1 MARGRHNGN
10 GHERLHV
17 TETPDVSHIKNLD
30 VTHEASD
37 VSVSGVAKFVL
48 ALTVLC
54 VVVFVLMWG
63 MFRLLNAQEAQKE
76 PPAGPMAMKP
86 DERLPPEPR
95 LQAAPGF
102 EVKLK
107 TGEIVKLEKREPEAE
122 YRVLRAQWERELK
135 CLAGTPATQGGGH
148 EASAAETP
156 GKDSHAQASG
166 QDGTPAGLP
175 GQGPRDARA
184 PSGAP
189 ASSASA
195 GCVPIDQAM
204 QRVVNLPSRVKTT
217 SNGGAAPA
225 TESDIDRPTAASS
238 GRATE
243 RGKE

>member
-10 GHERLHV
+10 GHERLHI
-17 TETPDVSHIKNLD
+17 TETPDVSHIKNPD

-48 ALTVLC
+48 GLTILC
-54 VVVFVLMWG
+54 GVVFVLMWG
-63 MFRLLNAQEAQKE
+63 MFRLLNAQEAEKE

-86 DERLPPEPR
+86 EERLPPEPR

-102 EVKLK
+102 GVKLK
-107 TGEIVKLEKREPEAE
+107 SGETVSLEKREPEAE

-135 CLAGTPATQGGGH
+135 CLEGTAATQSGAHDASAPGTPGNESHSQ
-148 EASAAETP
+148 ASA
-156 GKDSHAQASG
+156 
-166 QDGTPAGLP
+166 QDAN
-175 GQGPRDARA
+175 
-184 PSGAP
+184 AP
-189 ASSASA
+189 AA

-204 QRVVNLPSRVKTT
+204 QKVLSLPSRVKA
-217 SNGGAAPA
+217 SGGATPLA
-225 TESDIDRPTAASS
+225 EDYGIDPPTAASS